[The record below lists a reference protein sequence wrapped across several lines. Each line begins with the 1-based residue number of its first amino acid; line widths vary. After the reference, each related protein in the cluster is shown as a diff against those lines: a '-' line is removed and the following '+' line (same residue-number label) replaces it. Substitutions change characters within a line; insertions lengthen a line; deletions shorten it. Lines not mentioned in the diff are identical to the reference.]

1 MDRDSASWLREAVK
15 FYLMYLAVGAAFAP
29 FGFVYGLLALKGW
42 NHPLAGLVLLAG
54 GFLTA
59 RFVWERVHRRLFVRP
74 ARVIQGMP
82 ASASR
87 AVPAPVRQGGV
98 TELLEPLYA
107 RLGENGWPMP
117 HVVDHQHSG
126 VSGSLETIPLTV

>member
-1 MDRDSASWLREAVK
+1 MDRDSASWLREATK

-74 ARVIQGMP
+74 ARVIQGLP

-98 TELLEPLYA
+98 T
-107 RLGENGWPMP
+107 RCDRFGENGWSMP
-117 HVVDHQHSG
+117 RVVVDHGHSG
-126 VSGSLETIPLTV
+126 VPRSIETETIVLAAS